1 MMDTYHVPCRQS
13 YNFFLKAIEHKP
25 FFLEIQSSSMNSI
38 IVPFRPL
45 ASPAFLTIL
54 SLRPSL
60 LFSKRHASSAR
71 RTTKN
76 LRVKPDPTF
85 TSSIHPD
92 KIKDHIVFNPPSSA
106 PSVYQTPVA
115 FLPPDDPRRQ
125 LLAQSHSHS
134 NPYSDPSRRLP
145 PSMRPPY
152 EKKYHLGPDQIEDIR
167 RLRAEDP
174 FRWTRKKLAEK
185 FDCSQFFVGMVV
197 QASKE
202 RKEQQ
207 IQILKNVKE
216 RWGWRRRYAREDRA
230 KRRKLWGRDE

>member
-1 MMDTYHVPCRQS
+1 MDPYHVPCRQS
-13 YNFFLKAIEHKP
+13 YHTTFSQLDTNR
-25 FFLEIQSSSMNSI
+25 SSERFDMNP
-38 IVPFRPL
+38 IVPFRLL
-45 ASPAFLTIL
+45 ASPAFLTIPP
-54 SLRPSL
+54 LRPFL
-60 LFSKRHASSAR
+60 PFSRRHASSAR

-76 LRVKPDPTF
+76 LRVKPDSTF

-92 KIKDHIVFNPPSSA
+92 KINDHIVFNPPSSA

-145 PSMRPPY
+145 PPMRPPY
-152 EKKYHLGPDQIEDIR
+152 EKKYHLGPDQIEEIR

-174 FRWTRKKLAEK
+174 FTWTRKKLAEK

-207 IQILKNVKE
+207 KQILENVKE
-216 RWGWRRRYAREDRA
+216 RWGRRRRYAREDRT
-230 KRRKLWGRDE
+230 KRRELWGRDE